1 MEVSPIL
8 GKRHSQAE
16 SVLILRLS
24 VQLASLDR
32 LLGSRLANEYI
43 SLQEQDI
50 LARSN
55 HVPNVGIRVALEQTR
70 SRRISI
76 SPILLEN

>member
-1 MEVSPIL
+1 MEVSLVL
-8 GKRHSQAE
+8 GQRHPQIE
-16 SVLILRLS
+16 SVLILRPSL
-24 VQLASLDR
+24 QLASLDR

-50 LARSN
+50 LPRSN
-55 HVPNVGIRVALEQTR
+55 HVPNVGVRVALEQAR